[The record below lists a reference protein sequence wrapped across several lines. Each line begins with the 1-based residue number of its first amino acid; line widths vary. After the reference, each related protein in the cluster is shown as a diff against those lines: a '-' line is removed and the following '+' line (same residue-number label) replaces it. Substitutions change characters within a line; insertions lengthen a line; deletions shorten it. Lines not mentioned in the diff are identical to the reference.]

1 MKLVIGLGNPTA
13 EYANTRHNLGF
24 ICLDKWAAQKKK
36 DWSQDTLFDFI
47 QTRSTV
53 LIKPKTWMN
62 RSGVALEEAL
72 RRWKINDVLVVY
84 DDLELAPA
92 VLRIRQGG
100 GDGGHNGIKSLFDVK
115 RPDELK
121 RIRIGIGRSSTL
133 EPHDHVLGEMGASE
147 QEILAPALELA
158 VKLTDTYVRSDFSQ
172 VLNEYSNWKKSYSTA
187 KSSGIVS
194 PKEEIN
200 DKGL

>member
-13 EYANTRHNLGF
+13 EYANTRHNLGY
-24 ICLDKWAAQKKK
+24 ICLDKWAQQKGKS
-36 DWSQDTLFDFI
+36 WSQDTLFDYI
-47 QTRSTV
+47 QIRSAV

-62 RSGVALEEAL
+62 RSGLALQEAL
-72 RRWKINDVLVVY
+72 RRWKISDIMVVY

-92 VLRIRQGG
+92 VLRIRNGG
-100 GDGGHNGIKSLFDVK
+100 GDGGHNGIKSLFEVK
-115 RPDELK
+115 TPDELK
-121 RIRIGIGRSSTL
+121 RIRIGIGRSTTL
-133 EPHDHVLGEMGASE
+133 EPHEHVLGEMDEAE
-147 QEILAPALELA
+147 LEILDPALKLA
-158 VKLTDTYVRSDFSQ
+158 VKLTDTYVKSDFSQ

-200 DKGL
+200 D